1 MEAATKKK
9 RGRPIKEENA
19 FAYKIAL
26 DGDEHYAGRSMRTI
40 RSIAA
45 AEPFTLCLIDA
56 ADPVLY
62 LFFHSNEGKLKRIGM
77 AEQLGRMI
85 SEGILTE
92 EQALELAEECM
103 KAYENGTTAKEIEK
117 ALRRKRLNKQGN
129 YL

>member
-19 FAYKIAL
+19 F
-26 DGDEHYAGRSMRTI
+26 G
-40 RSIAA
+40 
-45 AEPFTLCLIDA
+45 LIDA